1 MNSTPLNQADR
12 TLISGLQGQ
21 LDEVRQRLNVSAP
34 GVVLYRADI
43 SYGDDEVALV
53 EADGLGGAVLR
64 VVEGNYPVDFHTR
77 EEKEFSTEAEAVRA
91 AEALRIAA
99 GALA

>member
-1 MNSTPLNQADR
+1 MNSKPLNQTDR
-12 TLISGLQGQ
+12 QLISRLQNQ

-34 GVVLYRADI
+34 GIVLYRADV
-43 SYGDDEVALV
+43 SYGDDEVTCV

-64 VVEGNYPVDFHTR
+64 VVEGNYPVDYFTR

-91 AEALRIAA
+91 AEALRMAESSV
-99 GALA
+99 